1 MRALGETL
9 CTNDFTSKYPYF
21 KISLTSFRYSGNML
35 EFRYFE
41 TSRALVCQ
49 ILLLCGLMAL
59 VPNPAQ
65 AGRLEAGSFT
75 AHDTI
80 SGSRLPARVNFQQTF
95 DVPPVVVALA
105 DTRGNNSASIQITN
119 ITTTGF
125 DELILEPDNWDGR
138 HISQNVHY
146 IAVEPGRHVLPD
158 GRVIEA
164 GFVNTSTTQF
174 GTGFTGGTASWATV
188 NFSSALP
195 ATPSVIAQIQTANS
209 ETNNPAN
216 GPSRP
221 HITAIT
227 QSAGLSS
234 FQIALDRSQAN
245 SGPFPSTE
253 TIGWIAFPT
262 GLSGTFPDTAS
273 NTITWSAVNTAA
285 NIRGWDNPCITHN
298 FGQTSTTRI
307 VVAKKRTR
315 NNNDGGWFRR
325 CSLSGSTIGL
335 EVDEDRDQDDER
347 GIATADAESAAIIAF
362 SRAFHANLQPDITV
376 TKTSVSFNDGRGGGF
391 ALPGGTVDYL
401 ITVQNAGNA
410 PPNYDS
416 VEVTEFLPPDIE
428 FIVTDFAGPGS
439 GPVQFQDG
447 TPTAGLT
454 CPFVSLGSTTDCFS
468 FSVDGINFN
477 HIPSDSGDGTDPTV
491 THIRISPTGAMAP
504 NIGSGPTSFTLRL
517 KGRIE

>member
-1 MRALGETL
+1 MWELRQ
-9 CTNDFTSKYPYF
+9 
-21 KISLTSFRYSGNML
+21 SGASGTHIGWM
-35 EFRYFE
+35 
-41 TSRALVCQ
+41 
-49 ILLLCGLMAL
+49 LLLCGLIAL
-59 VPNPAQ
+59 VHNPAQ

-80 SGSRLPARVNFQQTF
+80 SGSRLPARVNFQQAF

-105 DTRGNNSASIQITN
+105 DTRGNNSASIRITN

-138 HISQNVHY
+138 HITQDVHY

-164 GFVNTSTTQF
+164 GRLNTSAVQF

-227 QSAGLSS
+227 QNAGLSS
-234 FQIALDRSQAN
+234 FQVALDRSQAN
-245 SGPFPSTE
+245 SGPFPSSE
-253 TIGWIAFPT
+253 TVGWIAFPA

-285 NIRGWDNPCITHN
+285 NIRGWDNPCVTHN
-298 FGQTSTTRI
+298 FGQTSASRI

-325 CSLSGSTIGL
+325 CSLSSTTIGL
-335 EVDEDRDQDDER
+335 EVDEDRDQDNER
-347 GIATADAESAAIIAF
+347 GIATIDAESAAIIAF
-362 SRAFHANLQPDITV
+362 SRAFHALLEPDLSV
-376 TKTSVSFNDGRGGGF
+376 TKTSVSFSDGFGGDF

-401 ITVQNAGNA
+401 ITVQNDGNS

-416 VEVTEFLPPDIE
+416 VIVTEALPSELAFVI
-428 FIVTDFAGPGS
+428 TDFGGPGS
-439 GPVQFQDG
+439 GPVQYTDG
-447 TPTAGLT
+447 SPASGLNCLFT
-454 CPFVSLGSTTDCFS
+454 SLASTTDCFS
-468 FSVDGINFN
+468 FSTDGTNFN
-477 HIPSDSGDGTDPTV
+477 HTPTDSGDGTDPAV
-491 THIRISPTGAMAP
+491 THVRISPTGYMAP
-504 NIGSGPTSFTLRL
+504 DTGSGATSFELRF
-517 KGRIE
+517 KGKIN